1 MRNYYQNFS
10 SQHNASFNF
19 KHLLNH
25 VVKWVLKLCS
35 ALTHAYDLILQ
46 WKWVNNENKLLNKL
60 NADTAAYIRNT
71 EQMEIL
77 WIDTVFQFS
86 VQVGLPSKK
95 QN

>member
-1 MRNYYQNFS
+1 MRNYHQNFS

-19 KHLLNH
+19 KHLLNRA
-25 VVKWVLKLCS
+25 VKWVLKICS

-46 WKWVNNENKLLNKL
+46 WKWVNNENKLLNKP
-60 NADTAAYIRNT
+60 NVNPAAYIRNT
-71 EQMEIL
+71 GQMEIL

-86 VQVGLPSKK
+86 VQVGLSAEK